1 MAGFRHLFSPITIG
15 RMRLENRIVFS
26 AHLTNYAADGLP
38 GPAHAAYYEA
48 RAKGGAGLI
57 ITEEHSVHPS
67 DWPYEKMIHGFKPEA
82 LQGYRTITSAVHRHP
97 AKIIAQINHN
107 GPQGSS
113 MYSRLPLLGPSQ
125 VPDPLFREV
134 PKEATASDLAQVVNG
149 YQLVAARAMEG
160 GFDGVELQC
169 SHSSIVRAF
178 LSPASNHRDDAYG
191 GDLRGR
197 SRLMLE
203 IVAAVRDA
211 IGPDPALG
219 VRLSG
224 DEMIEDGT
232 TLEDAVELARM
243 LEAIGGVDYINTS
256 IGVATASLYSI
267 EASMAISPGYALFI
281 PSAIRKAVNLPVVG
295 VGRIKDPLQAEKALA
310 AGHCD
315 LVGMVRA
322 QIADPELAS
331 KSRLG
336 RTRDIRLCLSC
347 NQECVGRVGMNRWLG
362 CIENPNAGREYL
374 PPPSR
379 FTRPSSPR
387 VAVIGAGPAGCQA
400 AISLARAGAMVA
412 LVEAG
417 DRLGGQL
424 AWAGRV
430 ASRAEL
436 TDLVRNQRNELASLG
451 IEPEFGRLIRPEDIP
466 LLGADAVVVATGSR
480 DVAPD
485 WATDGGERA
494 MRVISAR
501 RLMAEGPR
509 VPPGATAVVYDE
521 VGFHQATSA
530 AELLWEMGVKVHFA
544 TPLLVAGQDL
554 GITLDYESFR
564 MRAASHDV
572 KFHTAVIAT
581 AAGTRG
587 VSLFNHLDGGLLEL
601 EADLL
606 VLSLHAAAED
616 SLYRAAR
623 AGGVPAL
630 RIGDALSP
638 RRAHS
643 AVIEGDSAPG
653 LIAGLL
659 KGGSA

>member
-1 MAGFRHLFSPITIG
+1 MAGFKHLFSPITVG

-48 RAKGGAGLI
+48 RSKGGAGLI

-82 LQGYRTITSAVHRHP
+82 LPGYRAITSAVHRHS
-97 AKIIAQINHN
+97 ARIVAQINHN

-134 PKEATASDLAQVVNG
+134 PKEATSGDLAEVVSG
-149 YQLVAARAMEG
+149 YQLVAARAIEG

-178 LSPASNHRDDAYG
+178 LSPASNHRGDAYG

-197 SRLMLE
+197 SRLMRE
-203 IVAAVRDA
+203 IVTAVREA
-211 IGPDPALG
+211 IGPGPALG

-224 DEMIEDGT
+224 DEMIDDGT
-232 TLEDAVELARM
+232 TLDDAVALARM
-243 LEAIGGVDYINTS
+243 LESEGGVDYINTS

-310 AGHCD
+310 GGHCD

-336 RTRDIRLCLSC
+336 RARDIRLCLSC

-362 CIENPNAGREYL
+362 CIENPSAGKEYL
-374 PPPSR
+374 GRPPR
-379 FTRPSSPR
+379 FSRPSAPR

-417 DRLGGQL
+417 ERLGGQL

-436 TDLVRNQRNELASLG
+436 TDLVRNQRNELSSLG
-451 IEPEFGRLIRPEDIP
+451 IEPEFGRLIRAEEIA
-466 LLGADAVVVATGSR
+466 LLGADAIVVATGSR
-480 DVAPD
+480 DGAPG
-485 WATDGGERA
+485 WAAGAGERTI
-494 MRVISAR
+494 RVISAR
-501 RLMAEGPR
+501 ALMANGPR
-509 VPPGATAVVYDE
+509 IPAGATAVIYDE
-521 VGFHQATSA
+521 VGFHQGTSA

-564 MRAASHDV
+564 MRAAAHGV
-572 KFHTAVIAT
+572 QFHTAVIASG
-581 AAGTRG
+581 AGARS
-587 VSLFNHLDGGLLEL
+587 VSFFNHLDGGQLEI

-606 VLSLHAAAED
+606 VLSLHATAED
-616 SLYRAAR
+616 SLFGAAR
-623 AGGVPAL
+623 SGGIPAL

-638 RRAHS
+638 RRAHA
-643 AVIEGDSAPG
+643 AVIEGDRAPG
-653 LIAGLL
+653 LLAGIL
-659 KGGSA
+659 KGGWS